1 MKKIQNWLFALL
13 FATTVG
19 GATGAVMVPQTTYA
33 ACDAYLLTMPAWYNG
48 LTTGNGDNCTI
59 QNPGDLGEDGLSKF
73 IWTVALNIIEMI
85 LHIVGY
91 IAVGFI
97 IFGGFKYMTSA
108 GSPDGMVKARK
119 TITNAIVGLLIS
131 IFSIALVNVIS
142 GAIR

>member
-1 MKKIQNWLFALL
+1 MKQIRHWILALL

-19 GATGAVMVPQTTYA
+19 GMAATVAAPQTTYA
-33 ACDAYLLTMPAWYNG
+33 ACDARLLTMPAWYNG
-48 LTTGNGDNCTI
+48 LTEGGGDNCRIKSPTEAGGI
-59 QNPGDLGEDGLSKF
+59 SKF
-73 IWTVALNIIEMI
+73 IWTIALNIIEMI

-97 IFGGFKYMTSA
+97 IFGGYKYMISA

-131 IFSIALVNVIS
+131 IFSIAIVNLIS
-142 GAIR
+142 GALR